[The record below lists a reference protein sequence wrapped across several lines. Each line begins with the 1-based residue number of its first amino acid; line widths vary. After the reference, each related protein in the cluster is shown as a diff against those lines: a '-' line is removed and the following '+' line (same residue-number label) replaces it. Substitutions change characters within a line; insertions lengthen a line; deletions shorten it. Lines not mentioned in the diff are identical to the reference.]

1 MDGGLAEGLAWV
13 VYPPLW
19 WYSWCRGHVQF
30 LAFAPSISEVVVWI
44 LAFLYLF
51 VQKFAQLLMRVVIFS
66 PLLFLC
72 ILSLEEMVV
81 QVQAWW

>member
-1 MDGGLAEGLAWV
+1 M
-13 VYPPLW
+13 
-19 WYSWCRGHVQF
+19 QF
-30 LAFAPSISEVVVWI
+30 LAFAPSISEVAVWV

-72 ILSLEEMVV
+72 ILWLEEMVV
-81 QVQAWW
+81 QVQAPW